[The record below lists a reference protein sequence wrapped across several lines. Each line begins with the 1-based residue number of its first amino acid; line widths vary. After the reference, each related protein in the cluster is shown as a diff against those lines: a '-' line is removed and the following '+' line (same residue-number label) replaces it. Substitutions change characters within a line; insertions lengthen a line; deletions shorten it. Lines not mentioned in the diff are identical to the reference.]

1 MTVALCLITWN
12 EIDGVRHD
20 IPLIDR
26 TKFEQIYC
34 IDGGSTDGTVE
45 YLEENGIPVYYQT
58 ARGLNQACIDGVAHC
73 NCDAFVFF
81 HPKGTI
87 PVEDTYKFRPFF
99 EEGYELVVGSRR
111 CRYRDLVPVPFKR
124 DPGETLRSV
133 PKADLET
140 VDGLPRQV
148 GGASIQL
155 PGAGHRPGIGLRW
168 FIRPS
173 RLTAPRHQS
182 GGEESEAEVRRTT
195 QHRHSLVAGRETQR
209 LQLGIVQLDGD
220 VDAGIVTVEEGG
232 IRLPLDHE
240 CVGIP
245 IYRNQIVSI
254 SCRTV
259 FR

>member
-99 EEGYELVVGSRR
+99 EEGYELVVGSRMMKESVNEEDGHLFKPR
-111 CRYRDLVPVPFKR
+111 KWFVLGLSTLAVLLFKKEGNTIWDCLHGFRGMTSGAFKSLNISDFNPSVDIEMVCRAYKHRIRRIEFPTKESARLG
-124 DPGETLRSV
+124 GETHF
-133 PKADLET
+133 KAFATGKKLLKYIIWE
-140 VDGLPRQV
+140 
-148 GGASIQL
+148 
-155 PGAGHRPGIGLRW
+155 
-168 FIRPS
+168 IR
-173 RLTAPRHQS
+173 R
-182 GGEESEAEVRRTT
+182 
-195 QHRHSLVAGRETQR
+195 
-209 LQLGIVQLDGD
+209 D
-220 VDAGIVTVEEGG
+220 
-232 IRLPLDHE
+232 
-240 CVGIP
+240 
-245 IYRNQIVSI
+245 
-254 SCRTV
+254 
-259 FR
+259 